1 MKTTSEPGPLLL
13 DTHIWLWLVLGTG
26 GLSDAVRKA
35 IRVAAFN
42 GDLRIAAMTL
52 WEVALLA
59 ARNRVVLGKATG
71 LWLAEAVA
79 ASTVEIEP
87 LSASV
92 AVESCALPGSFHT
105 DPADRMIVATARV
118 VDAALMT
125 RDRRILDYAARGH
138 LTAIAA

>member
-1 MKTTSEPGPLLL
+1 MKTTSELRPLLL

-26 GLSDAVRKA
+26 GLSGAVRKA
-35 IRVAAFN
+35 IRVAASN

-79 ASTVEIEP
+79 ASAVEIEP
-87 LSASV
+87 LSPSV
-92 AVESCALPGSFHT
+92 AVESCTLPGSFHA

-125 RDRRILDYAARGH
+125 RDRRILDYAESGH